1 MADLA
6 DKTEKSTEEVS
17 EKSSNIAAD
26 LHFILQMQKCV
37 NEPCRF
43 TANFKFFFAE

>member
-6 DKTEKSTEEVS
+6 DKTEENIEVN

-26 LHFILQMQKCV
+26 LHFILQMQNCM
-37 NEPCRF
+37 NEPCRL
-43 TANFKFFFAE
+43 TGIFFSD